1 MAQVSGT
8 TDTFDSA
15 VLKES
20 LDKVIWDLFP
30 GDTFF
35 QANIDKVNVTNTQHQ
50 WIYDSLAAPANNK
63 QVEGDDATYATLA
76 TAVRV
81 SNYTQISRKAVIL
94 SDTYTDGVD
103 VVGQNPMGRAI
114 MKSMKELKRDIE
126 TDLLGRQGSS
136 AGSTSVARASGGVQ
150 AWIFGSGATAGFEGN
165 TVYPSAAGTG
175 GNTAGTTPAYA
186 SSVVVGQT
194 DGTTSASAIVLA
206 DITAAA
212 ELAWTDGGEPD
223 TIIVSSANKK
233 VIDALTSLATR
244 TVDVGRTEA
253 LSVTGTANVIVTSF
267 GTFKVVMSRYVHR
280 TTCLLMQ
287 MDKWAMGM
295 LRPTKV
301 KDMAKTGDAEK
312 KLMVAE
318 YTLIARNPNASAKLQ
333 GFYPGA

>member
-8 TDTFDSA
+8 TDTYDSA

-30 GDTFF
+30 MDTYF
-35 QANIDKVNVTNTQHQ
+35 QSNISKTNVSNTQHQ
-50 WIYDSLAAPANNK
+50 WVYDKLAAAANNK
-63 QVEGDDATYATLA
+63 QLEGDDVTYSTLA
-76 TAVRV
+76 TATRV
-81 SNYTQISRKAVIL
+81 SNYCQIARKTVLL
-94 SDTYTDGVD
+94 SDTYTEGMD
-103 VVGQNPMGRAI
+103 VVGSNPMGRAI

-126 TDLLGRQGSS
+126 FDLLGTQGSS
-136 AGSTSVARASGGVQ
+136 AGATATARASGGVQ
-150 AWIFGSGATAGFEGN
+150 AWIFGTGATAGWEGN

-175 GNTAGTTPAYA
+175 GNTTATTPGYA
-186 SSVVVGQT
+186 SSAIIGQT

-223 TIIVSSANKK
+223 TIICSSANKK
-233 VIDALTSLATR
+233 VIDGLTSLATR
-244 TVDVGRTEA
+244 TVDVGRTEP

-280 TTCLLMQ
+280 MTCVLLQ
-287 MDKWAMGM
+287 MDMWSMGL

-312 KLMVAE
+312 KLIVAE
-318 YTLIARNPNASAKLQ
+318 YTLIARNPNSSAKLQ
-333 GFYPGA
+333 

>member
-20 LDKVIWDLFP
+20 LDSVIWDLFP

-35 QANIDKVNVTNTQHQ
+35 QSQIDKTNVKNTQHQ
-50 WIYDSLAAPANNK
+50 WIYDALATPANNK

-76 TAVRV
+76 TATRV

-94 SDTYTDGVD
+94 SDTYTEGVD

-150 AWIFGSGATAGFEGN
+150 AWIFGISATDPGN
-165 TVYPSAAGTG
+165 TVMPSTAGTG
-175 GNTAGTTPAYA
+175 ANTTGTTPSYA
-186 SSVVVGQT
+186 SAVVAGQT
-194 DGTTSASAIVLA
+194 DGTTSASTIALV
-206 DITAAA
+206 DITSAQ

-223 TIIVSSANKK
+223 VLICSSANKK
-233 VIDALTSLATR
+233 YIDALTSLATR
-244 TVDVGRTEA
+244 TVDVGRTEP
-253 LSVTGTANVIVTSF
+253 LSITGTANVIVTSF
-267 GTFKVVMSRYVHR
+267 GTLKVVMSRYVHR
-280 TTCLLMQ
+280 TTAVLLQ

-312 KLMVAE
+312 KLIIAE
-318 YTLIARNPNASAKLQ
+318 YTLIARNPNASAKLHN
-333 GFYPGA
+333 FYPGA